1 MNIFG
6 RVAKLKTLKLK
17 SVTFFYEKDIDG
29 EDCTNYTYS
38 LYDDQY
44 NYIASAIVNFQG
56 VREIARA
63 YLKGGKELKEAINEW
78 CF

>member
-1 MNIFG
+1 MNILG

-29 EDCTNYTYS
+29 EDYTNYTYS

-56 VREIARA
+56 VRQIARA
-63 YLKGGKELKEAINEW
+63 YLKGGKELKESINEW